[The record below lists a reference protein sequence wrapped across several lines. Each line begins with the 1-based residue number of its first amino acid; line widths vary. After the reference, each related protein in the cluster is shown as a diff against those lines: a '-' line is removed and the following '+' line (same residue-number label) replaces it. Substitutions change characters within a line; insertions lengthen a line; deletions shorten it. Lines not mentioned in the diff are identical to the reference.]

1 MLQYL
6 VVVLIGYV
14 RKRAIAYY
22 ALGAT
27 VCATTAATAATLT
40 HMSMCDIYILQ
51 QTQRPMIQDKQIV
64 MLKQHQHL
72 QLTQQLAVYL
82 HQSNGC

>member
-14 RKRAIAYY
+14 RKRAIAFY

-40 HMSMCDIYILQ
+40 HMSICVIF
-51 QTQRPMIQDKQIV
+51 TFCNRPNV
-64 MLKQHQHL
+64 L
-72 QLTQQLAVYL
+72 
-82 HQSNGC
+82 